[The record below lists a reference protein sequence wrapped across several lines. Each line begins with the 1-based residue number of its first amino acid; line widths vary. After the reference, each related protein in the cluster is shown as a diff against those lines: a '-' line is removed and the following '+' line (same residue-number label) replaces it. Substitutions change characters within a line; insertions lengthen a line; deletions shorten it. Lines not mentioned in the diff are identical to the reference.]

1 MQTLSQ
7 RVDSMIAEL
16 GKLRAEVGQLEKLRD
31 VLKAGELLPARY
43 RHEGES
49 V

>member
-1 MQTLSQ
+1 MASMMRVKWWKLT

-31 VLKAGELLPARY
+31 VLKAINE
-43 RHEGES
+43 
-49 V
+49 